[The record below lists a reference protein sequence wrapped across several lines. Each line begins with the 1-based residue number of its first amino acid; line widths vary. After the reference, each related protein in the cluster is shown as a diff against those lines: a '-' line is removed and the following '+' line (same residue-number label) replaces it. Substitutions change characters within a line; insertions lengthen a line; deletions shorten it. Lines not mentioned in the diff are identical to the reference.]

1 MDGRGRRGTRKA
13 GRPPCTACAKRR
25 RRREPTRCWTSRCAR
40 SGSASLPSMD
50 FTLLGTAMS
59 IEGLPPSQDPIV
71 ATVPALEL
79 VKLLEADVVPTG
91 IAIGAKY
98 GWLTNWCGTA
108 GQTWMGN
115 TESTTLSQFWEVVR
129 REAHAELRR
138 SVRGQG
144 NGVLAHVN
152 FSQMFEHEGG
162 GNQPYRPNQYLG
174 RHIVSAIPAH
184 ATERLQGLRS
194 SVHSTGVF
202 TSDFSVNEFL
212 LVRKAGFEPIGLCVG
227 TCVYHVGIQY
237 RSWSKNQELD
247 VLSKAMYHARELA
260 MSRMRA
266 EAAAMGADGIVG
278 VKLTIKRLESRQHLL
293 EFIAIGT
300 GVVHGDGHKGFRA
313 HDGGPFTSDLS
324 GQDFWS
330 LLHSG
335 YRPLEMVMGSCVYH
349 VAHRGVLAGIATA
362 IRNVELENFT
372 SAMYE
377 AREIAIERMQVEAA
391 AAKAE
396 GVVGVDLHEGSHGW
410 RRHVI
415 EFFAIGTAVLPL
427 EQEIAPEKIADP
439 IMVLSVN
446 D

>member
-1 MDGRGRRGTRKA
+1 
-13 GRPPCTACAKRR
+13 
-25 RRREPTRCWTSRCAR
+25 
-40 SGSASLPSMD
+40 
-50 FTLLGTAMS
+50 MS
-59 IEGLPPSQDPIV
+59 NDL
-71 ATVPALEL
+71 
-79 VKLLEADVVPTG
+79 
-91 IAIGAKY
+91 
-98 GWLTNWCGTA
+98 
-108 GQTWMGN
+108 
-115 TESTTLSQFWEVVR
+115 
-129 REAHAELRR
+129 
-138 SVRGQG
+138 
-144 NGVLAHVN
+144 
-152 FSQMFEHEGG
+152 
-162 GNQPYRPNQYLG
+162 
-174 RHIVSAIPAH
+174 PAH
-184 ATERLQGLRS
+184 ARERLKGLRGAAHS
-194 SVHSTGVF
+194 SGVF

-237 RSWSKNQELD
+237 GSWNKNQELD

-266 EAAAMGADGIVG
+266 EASAMGADGIVG
-278 VKLTIKRLESRQHLL
+278 VKLTIKRLEWDANLL

-300 GVVHGDGHKGFRA
+300 GVVHGAGHAGFRA

-335 YRPLEMVMGSCVYH
+335 YRPVEMVMGSCVYH
-349 VAHRGVLAGIATA
+349 VAHRGVLSGLGSMG
-362 IRNVELENFT
+362 RNVELENFT

-377 AREIAIERMQVEAA
+377 AREIAIERMSLEAQ

-396 GVVGVDLHEGSHGW
+396 GVVGVEIREGSHGW
-410 RRHVI
+410 QTHVI